1 MDRVFGLTELAQVR
15 AKCEGHIGR
24 QPYQRDEAQHSRA
37 DITSKKK
44 QK

>member
-1 MDRVFGLTELAQVR
+1 MDRVFVLTELAQVR
-15 AKCEGHIGR
+15 TEYEGHIGR
-24 QPYQRDEAQHSRA
+24 QPYQRDKAQRSRA